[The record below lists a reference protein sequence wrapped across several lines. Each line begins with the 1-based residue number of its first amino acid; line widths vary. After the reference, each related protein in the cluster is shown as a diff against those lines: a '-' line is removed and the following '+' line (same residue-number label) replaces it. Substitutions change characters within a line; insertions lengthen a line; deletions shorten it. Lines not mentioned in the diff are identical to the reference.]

1 MKWTDVKKDIS
12 SISQEDKNL
21 IELTALLASLRKEKK
36 MTQKELADKVHVSQ
50 AQIAR
55 VENFSYAPSL
65 TFQRR
70 PLICQKMKIFI
81 IKETVFMSLLI
92 WWLK

>member
-12 SISQEDKNL
+12 SISQENKNL

-36 MTQKELADKVHVSQ
+36 MTQKELAEKVHVSQ

-55 VENFSYAPSL
+55 VENFSYTPSL
-65 TFQRR
+65 KTITKIADGLNLELTFRD
-70 PLICQKMKIFI
+70 KTT
-81 IKETVFMSLLI
+81 KELV
-92 WWLK
+92 KN

>member
-36 MTQKELADKVHVSQ
+36 MTQKELAEKVHVSQ
-50 AQIAR
+50 SQIAR
-55 VENFSYAPSL
+55 VENFSYTPSL
-65 TFQRR
+65 KTITKIADGLNLELTFIDKTTKK
-70 PLICQKMKIFI
+70 LVKN
-81 IKETVFMSLLI
+81 
-92 WWLK
+92 

>member
-1 MKWTDVKKDIS
+1 M
-12 SISQEDKNL
+12 
-21 IELTALLASLRKEKK
+21 TALLASLRKEKK

-65 TFQRR
+65 KT
-70 PLICQKMKIFI
+70 ITKIADGLNLELTCI
-81 IKETVFMSLLI
+81 DKTTKKLV
-92 WWLK
+92 KN

>member
-36 MTQKELADKVHVSQ
+36 MTQKELAEKVHVSQ

-55 VENFSYAPSL
+55 VENFSYTPSL
-65 TFQRR
+65 KTVTKIADGLNLELTFRD
-70 PLICQKMKIFI
+70 KTT
-81 IKETVFMSLLI
+81 KELV
-92 WWLK
+92 KN

>member
-36 MTQKELADKVHVSQ
+36 MTQKELAEKVHVSQ

-55 VENFSYAPSL
+55 VENFSYTPSL
-65 TFQRR
+65 KTITKIADGLNLELTFRD
-70 PLICQKMKIFI
+70 KTT
-81 IKETVFMSLLI
+81 KELV
-92 WWLK
+92 KN

>member
-1 MKWTDVKKDIS
+1 
-12 SISQEDKNL
+12 
-21 IELTALLASLRKEKK
+21 

-65 TFQRR
+65 KTITKIADGLNLELTFIDKTTKKLVENKWWFTDFRSK
-70 PLICQKMKIFI
+70 PKSSITNTILLGLA
-81 IKETVFMSLLI
+81 TLLLI
-92 WWLK
+92 LIK

>member
-55 VENFSYAPSL
+55 VENFSYTPSL
-65 TFQRR
+65 KTITKIADGLNLELTFRD
-70 PLICQKMKIFI
+70 KTT
-81 IKETVFMSLLI
+81 KELV
-92 WWLK
+92 KN

>member
-36 MTQKELADKVHVSQ
+36 MTQKELAEKVHVSQ

-55 VENFSYAPSL
+55 VEFSLSNNAARSL
-65 TFQRR
+65 SER
-70 PLICQKMKIFI
+70 
-81 IKETVFMSLLI
+81 VHSV
-92 WWLK
+92 

>member
-1 MKWTDVKKDIS
+1 
-12 SISQEDKNL
+12 
-21 IELTALLASLRKEKK
+21 

-65 TFQRR
+65 KTITKIADSLNLELTFIDKTTKK
-70 PLICQKMKIFI
+70 LVENK
-81 IKETVFMSLLI
+81 
-92 WWLK
+92 

>member
-65 TFQRR
+65 KTITKIADGLNLELTF
-70 PLICQKMKIFI
+70 IDKTS
-81 IKETVFMSLLI
+81 ETLV
-92 WWLK
+92 KN

>member
-1 MKWTDVKKDIS
+1 
-12 SISQEDKNL
+12 
-21 IELTALLASLRKEKK
+21 

-65 TFQRR
+65 KTITKIADGLNLELTFIDKTTKKLVENKWWFTDFRSK
-70 PLICQKMKIFI
+70 LKSSITNTILLGLV
-81 IKETVFMSLLI
+81 TLLLI
-92 WWLK
+92 LIK

>member
-21 IELTALLASLRKEKK
+21 IELTALLASLRREKN
-36 MTQKELADKVHVSQ
+36 MTQKELAEKVHVSQ

-55 VENFSYAPSL
+55 VENFSYSPSL
-65 TFQRR
+65 KTITKIADGLNLELTFIDKTTKK
-70 PLICQKMKIFI
+70 LVKN
-81 IKETVFMSLLI
+81 
-92 WWLK
+92 

>member
-65 TFQRR
+65 KT
-70 PLICQKMKIFI
+70 ITKIADGLNLELAFRD
-81 IKETVFMSLLI
+81 KTTKKLV
-92 WWLK
+92 KN

>member
-12 SISQEDKNL
+12 SISQEDKKL

-36 MTQKELADKVHVSQ
+36 MTQKELAEKVHVSQ

-55 VENFSYAPSL
+55 VENFSYTPSL
-65 TFQRR
+65 KTITKIADGLNLELTFRD
-70 PLICQKMKIFI
+70 KTT
-81 IKETVFMSLLI
+81 KELV
-92 WWLK
+92 KN

>member
-12 SISQEDKNL
+12 SISQDDKNL

-65 TFQRR
+65 KTITKIADGLNLELTFRDKTTKK
-70 PLICQKMKIFI
+70 LVKN
-81 IKETVFMSLLI
+81 
-92 WWLK
+92 

>member
-1 MKWTDVKKDIS
+1 MINMKWTDVKQDIS

-65 TFQRR
+65 KTITKIADGLNLELTFIDKTTKK
-70 PLICQKMKIFI
+70 LVKN
-81 IKETVFMSLLI
+81 
-92 WWLK
+92 

>member
-1 MKWTDVKKDIS
+1 M
-12 SISQEDKNL
+12 
-21 IELTALLASLRKEKK
+21 TALLASLRKEKK

-65 TFQRR
+65 KTITKIADGLNLELTFIDKTTKK
-70 PLICQKMKIFI
+70 LVKN
-81 IKETVFMSLLI
+81 
-92 WWLK
+92 

>member
-36 MTQKELADKVHVSQ
+36 MTQKELAEKVHVSQ

-55 VENFSYAPSL
+55 VENFSYTPSL
-65 TFQRR
+65 KTITKIADGLNLELTFIDKTTKK
-70 PLICQKMKIFI
+70 LVKN
-81 IKETVFMSLLI
+81 
-92 WWLK
+92 

>member
-12 SISQEDKNL
+12 SISQEDKSL

-65 TFQRR
+65 KT
-70 PLICQKMKIFI
+70 ITKIADGLNLELAFRD
-81 IKETVFMSLLI
+81 KTTKKLV
-92 WWLK
+92 KN

>member
-21 IELTALLASLRKEKK
+21 IELIALLASLRKEKK
-36 MTQKELADKVHVSQ
+36 MTQKELAEKVHVSQ

-55 VENFSYAPSL
+55 VENFSYTPSL
-65 TFQRR
+65 KTITKIADGLNLELTFRD
-70 PLICQKMKIFI
+70 KTT
-81 IKETVFMSLLI
+81 KELV
-92 WWLK
+92 KN

>member
-36 MTQKELADKVHVSQ
+36 MTQKELAEKVHVSQ

-55 VENFSYAPSL
+55 VENFSYTPSL
-65 TFQRR
+65 KIITKIADGLNLELTFRD
-70 PLICQKMKIFI
+70 KTT
-81 IKETVFMSLLI
+81 KELV
-92 WWLK
+92 KN

>member
-50 AQIAR
+50 AQIDR

-65 TFQRR
+65 KTITKIADGINLELTFIDKTTKK
-70 PLICQKMKIFI
+70 LVKN
-81 IKETVFMSLLI
+81 
-92 WWLK
+92 

>member
-36 MTQKELADKVHVSQ
+36 MTQKELAEKVHVSQ

-55 VENFSYAPSL
+55 VENFSYTPSL
-65 TFQRR
+65 KTITKIADGLDLELTFRDKTTKK
-70 PLICQKMKIFI
+70 LVKN
-81 IKETVFMSLLI
+81 
-92 WWLK
+92 

>member
-50 AQIAR
+50 DQIAQ
-55 VENFSYAPSL
+55 VENFSYDTSLKTITKIADGLNLEL
-65 TFQRR
+65 TFIDKTTKK
-70 PLICQKMKIFI
+70 LVKN
-81 IKETVFMSLLI
+81 
-92 WWLK
+92 

>member
-36 MTQKELADKVHVSQ
+36 MTQKELTDKVHVSQ

-65 TFQRR
+65 KTITKIADGLNLELTFIDKTTKK
-70 PLICQKMKIFI
+70 LVENK
-81 IKETVFMSLLI
+81 
-92 WWLK
+92 